1 MKNVLAVVGATA
13 SGKTALSIAL
23 AKALGGEIISCDSM
37 QIYRG
42 MDIGT
47 AKPSEE
53 EKEGIPHHLID
64 IVEPSESFSVA
75 DYAPLAAKAIEDIT
89 SRGKLPIFCGGTG
102 LYLDAVLTANEYSEA
117 ASDPALREELTR
129 EAEEKGALDLW
140 ERLKIEDAASA
151 EGIHPNNVKRVI
163 RALEIKLL
171 TGIPKSEWDRR
182 SRLAPSPYNSVV
194 LGLSYP
200 DRTVLYE
207 RIDRRVDIMVEAG
220 LVDEVRALVESGRLP
235 RSSTAAQAIGYKEIL
250 SYLDGEISLAEA
262 VETVKTATRR
272 YAKRQI
278 TWFGSKSYVTP
289 VEVLGGISEESLE
302 KIIKNAKK
310 AFQLS

>member
-13 SGKTALSIAL
+13 SGKTSLSIAL
-23 AKALGGEIISCDSM
+23 AKELGGEIISCDSM

-47 AKPSEE
+47 AKPSKE
-53 EKEGIPHHLID
+53 EKEGIPHPLID

-75 DYAPLAAKAIEDIT
+75 DYAPLAAKAIEDI
-89 SRGKLPIFCGGTG
+89 SARGKLPIFCGGTG

-117 ASDPALREELTR
+117 ASDPSLREELTR
-129 EAEEKGALDLW
+129 EAEEKGAQALR
-140 ERLKIEDAASA
+140 ERLKAEDSESA
-151 EGIHPNNVKRVI
+151 EAIHPNNVKRVV

-171 TGIPKSEWDRR
+171 TGVPKSEWDKR
-182 SRLAPSPYNSVV
+182 SRLAPSPYNAVV

-200 DRTVLYE
+200 DRAVLYG
-207 RIDRRVDIMVEAG
+207 RIDKRVDMMLEAG
-220 LVDEVRALVESGRLP
+220 LVDEVRSLIDSGRLP
-235 RSSTAAQAIGYKEIL
+235 RGSTAAQAIGYKEIL
-250 SYLDGEISLAEA
+250 AYLDGEVSLGEA
-262 VETVKTATRR
+262 VETLKTATRR

-278 TWFGSKSYVTP
+278 TWFGSKPYVTP
-289 VEVLGGISEESLE
+289 VEVSGSISTESFE
-302 KIIKNAKK
+302 KIVKNVKK

>member
-13 SGKTALSIAL
+13 SGKTSLSIAL

-47 AKPSEE
+47 AKPTMEE
-53 EKEGIPHHLID
+53 REGIVHHLID
-64 IVEPSESFSVA
+64 IIEPSESFSVA
-75 DYAPLAAKAIEDIT
+75 DYAPLAKAAIEDIT

-117 ASDPALREELTR
+117 GSDPALREELTKA
-129 EAEEKGALDLW
+129 AEEKGALALW
-140 ERLKIEDAASA
+140 ERLKSEDPVSA
-151 EGIHPNNVKRVI
+151 EAIHPNNLKRVI

-171 TGIPKSEWDRR
+171 TGVAKSEWDRR
-182 SRLAPSPYNSVV
+182 SRLAPSPYNALV

-200 DRTVLYE
+200 DRAVLY
-207 RIDRRVDIMVEAG
+207 DRVDKRVDIMMEQG
-220 LVDEVRALVESGRLP
+220 LVEEVKELVSSGRLP
-235 RSSTAAQAIGYKEIL
+235 RLLTAAQAIGYKEIL
-250 SYLDGEISLAEA
+250 SYLDGESSLEEA
-262 VETVKTATRR
+262 VETLKTATRR

-278 TWFGSKSYVTP
+278 TWFGSKAYVTP
-289 VEVLGGISEESLE
+289 VEVTGAISEESFE
-302 KIIKNAKK
+302 KIIKNVKK
-310 AFQLS
+310 AFQFS